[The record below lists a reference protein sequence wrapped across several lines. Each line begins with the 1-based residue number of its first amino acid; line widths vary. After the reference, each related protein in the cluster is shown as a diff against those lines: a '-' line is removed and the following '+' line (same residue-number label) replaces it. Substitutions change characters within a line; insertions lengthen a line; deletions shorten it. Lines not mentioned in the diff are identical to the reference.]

1 MTALHVERLGRVPY
15 QEAWVL
21 QQRVHEDVVNG
32 ERAPTLLLVEHPRVI
47 TFGRKGGRKHLL
59 VDPHDLEA
67 RGFELVDID
76 RGGDV
81 TYHGPGQL
89 VGYPIIPIGRKVRDY
104 LRSLENA
111 VVALLEHYD
120 LRGVGSPGYAGVWMG
135 NDKIAAIGVAIK
147 RGVSMHGFAL
157 NVTTHLKDFDT
168 IVPCGL
174 HGRGVT
180 RLQDHV
186 ATPLTLDGVADVLT
200 PILVRELEAV
210 MDPTLA
216 RPAARQE
223 AAS

>member
-1 MTALHVERLGRVPY
+1 MTTLRVERLGRLPY
-15 QEAWVL
+15 QEAWAL
-21 QQRVHEDVVNG
+21 QRHVHEAVVSS
-32 ERAPTLLLVEHPRVI
+32 EQAPTLLLVEHPKVI

-89 VGYPIIPIGRKVRDY
+89 VGYPIVPVGRKVRDY
-104 LRSLENA
+104 LRSLEDA
-111 VVALLEHYD
+111 IVELLTQYD
-120 LRGVGSPGYAGVWMG
+120 LEGVGSPGYAGVWMG

-174 HGRGVT
+174 NGRGVT

-186 ATPLTLDGVADVLT
+186 ATPVTLDGVADTLT
-200 PILVRELEAV
+200 PILVRKLEAV
-210 MDPTLA
+210 MDETLA

-223 AAS
+223 AAP